1 MENRVRTLR
10 KSLRMTQEDFGE
22 QLGVTKLTVLRWE
35 RDNKIPETS
44 IRLICRIFQ
53 VNRSWLETGEGEM
66 FICDKS
72 PDSGYN
78 GDNPYSSPYGYAL
91 QQGFPVEFATVFARL
106 CELSPEEKKSLGCLI
121 SKTFSLKSSA
131 CSGNVEDGEE

>member
-1 MENRVRTLR
+1 MGNRVKTLR
-10 KSLRMTQEDFGE
+10 KSLRMTQEEFGE

-53 VNRSWLETGEGEM
+53 VNRSWLESGEGEM
-66 FICDKS
+66 FLSDKS
-72 PDSGYN
+72 SAPGYN
-78 GDNPYSSPYGYAL
+78 DDNSYSSPYGYAL
-91 QQGFPVEFATVFARL
+91 QQGFPIEFATLFARL

-121 SKTFSLKSSA
+121 SKTFSMKFSVR
-131 CSGNVEDGEE
+131 SGNVEDGEE